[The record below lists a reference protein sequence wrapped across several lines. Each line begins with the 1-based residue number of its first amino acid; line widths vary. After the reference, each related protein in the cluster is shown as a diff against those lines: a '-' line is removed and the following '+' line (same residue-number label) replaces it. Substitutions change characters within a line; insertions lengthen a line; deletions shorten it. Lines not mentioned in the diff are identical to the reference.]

1 MKDFDRISIV
11 ASSVKTP
18 RSIVS
23 GLEDEVDEWEA
34 IQKLTLLRDYE
45 TRQKR
50 KEDNFQSKMR
60 LKAELDKQN

>member
-1 MKDFDRISIV
+1 M

-23 GLEDEVDEWEA
+23 GLDDEVDEWEA
-34 IQKLTLLRDYE
+34 IQKLELLRDYE

-60 LKAELDKQN
+60 LKAELDKQNLDLMERRKK